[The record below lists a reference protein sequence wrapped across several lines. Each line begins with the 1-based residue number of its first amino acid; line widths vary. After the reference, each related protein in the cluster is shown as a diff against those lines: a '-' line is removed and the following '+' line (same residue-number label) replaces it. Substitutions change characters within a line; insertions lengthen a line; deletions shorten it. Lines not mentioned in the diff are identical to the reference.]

1 MAPWPCS
8 GAWCGSGG
16 RAKRTCLRVWRAS
29 WAWVCVCVCANSVR
43 EGERENS
50 VREVRR
56 GRRERAEKWIQH
68 IWSGA

>member
-8 GAWCGSGG
+8 GAWRESGG

-29 WAWVCVCVCANSVR
+29 WVCVCVCANSVC
-43 EGERENS
+43 EGERESS